1 MANSIRFLEDKNNN
15 IVLPVTHLRGV
26 FNNDGDNLE
35 EILEANRVV
44 VVNSR
49 TQGGIDAA
57 WSAEQGKLLALQ
69 VDGLASLIVE
79 LEYEDGFF
87 VVDESGYVAFSV
99 TEDGVRGINMGSEIN
114 IENY

>member
-1 MANSIRFLEDKNNN
+1 MSNKIAA
-15 IVLPVTHLRGV
+15 IVSKEGDVILPVTHLRGV
-26 FNNDGDNLE
+26 FNSEGDDLE

-69 VDGLASLIVE
+69 VDGFATLLVE

-87 VVDESGYVAFSV
+87 IVDESGYVAFSV